1 MKWTEFAEAAVAEVV
16 DWTSS
21 VVAETVRHLVEDVT
35 MRLNQ
40 WTATT
45 ATDALALWPVD
56 RCAVAPCY
64 YYPSTPSASMSY
76 HQLV

>member
-1 MKWTEFAEAAVAEVV
+1 MKWTEFVEAAVAEVV

-21 VVAETVRHLVEDVT
+21 VVVEIVRHLVEDVT
-35 MRLNQ
+35 LRLHQ

-64 YYPSTPSASMSY
+64 CYPNTPSASMSY
-76 HQLV
+76 HQLA